1 MTEKSK
7 LALVIQ
13 IVLGLLLIVAIVWYI
28 GLHDISQVIFSI
40 NGIFLIYASIAYFIV
55 NLLFSIRLKHV
66 IKASR
71 YKVSLKKVL
80 PIQYGGMLASDFT
93 PARSGYFVVPVML
106 TSENVPVTVG
116 LSSILGIQSIEF
128 LIKMI
133 GGILAIVYLISM
145 VNLSMNLFVLSV
157 IGVTLMFIG
166 AVIIFLAMWWKNAAD
181 ILIFFKRFPVINRIV
196 GFITPKIRKFQ
207 NEARNIRTVIM
218 PILLLTLLSWIFKGL
233 EWYLIGLSLNI
244 DQISFLGFFLLH
256 PLITALSFV
265 PITPSGIGFQEGATV
280 GVLYLLGVS
289 PEVGIVFALLARFL
303 LIIQDVVGIPS
314 LSRAGVKIF
323 DFISSGKID

>member
-1 MTEKSK
+1 MSDKSK

-13 IVLGLLLIVAIVWYI
+13 IVLGLLLIATIVWYI
-28 GLHDISQVIFSI
+28 GLHDISQVIFGI

-66 IKASR
+66 VKASR
-71 YKVSLKKVL
+71 YKVSLRKVL

-133 GGILAIVYLISM
+133 GGILAIVFLISM
-145 VNLSMNLFVLSV
+145 VNLSMDLFVLSA

-166 AVIIFLAMWWKNAAD
+166 AVIIFLVMWWKNAVD
-181 ILIFFKRFPVINRIV
+181 LIKFFKRFPVINRIV
-196 GFITPKIRKFQ
+196 GFITPKILKFQ
-207 NEARNIRTVIM
+207 KEARNIRSVIM
-218 PILLLTLLSWIFKGL
+218 PILLLTILSWIFKGL
-233 EWYLIGLSLNI
+233 EWYFIGLSLNI

-323 DFISSGKID
+323 DFISSGKTD